1 MEWFNNIESSNEQ
14 TNEVI
19 QVQELDLWHQEILKN
34 YEYKIMFIDFI
45 KSLNPEDKERFLNIL
60 KHIPDEEL
68 QEYLEDSFED
78 DSEENWEY
86 FFDEFAE
93 NYYIP
98 KNSQTNKNP
107 KETLKSIP
115 KINPKIKEIINTIN
129 ILTDTDKSNQLIID
143 SLIKQI
149 NDFKSLNIRPK
160 ELKLLESNFRTLNKY
175 KENIIE
181 AEKNKVEAKKDKV
194 EAEKDKVEAEKDK
207 VELKEKEIN
216 IKETK
221 KEAEAESKWKKILR
235 SKIETFKDIDKEFYN
250 ILLEDANLSDST
262 EKDAILIQKMVDY
275 LSKPW
280 NATDFLT
287 KLKQNTSNAEYNKIY
302 NALCSISPEIKKI
315 LNNAIYFD
323 DSEPI
328 IQEWNKI
335 ISWDK
340 YIDFSTN
347 PPLWYITLKNWLK
360 LQTKITAPHTMK
372 LRAEFAK
379 KQKEYEKTVW
389 KLKENIE
396 KLDTEIIGLKND
408 ISEKKSRIEQ
418 IQNSDISPEDKKRFI
433 KNIKEIILKNQKLI
447 ETKIKLINENKSAF
461 EIENGKFKK
470 VKEAFETNMYELI
483 EASRDELLEW
493 DEKARKSLH
502 FLDSLG
508 IDPSLQPALQDM
520 IKVINRNSGLRNK
533 LGFDRRIDLS
543 NFDLWIDNWLGN
555 NKQWE
560 NSIKTKEKF
569 ASIVNILLSG
579 SRKRPIVT
587 ESMST
592 WTTFTNESW
601 EILSKDRAIWD
612 IKENMWMNT
621 YGHMMVN
628 AMEYSGEDE

>member
-181 AEKNKVEAKKDKV
+181 AEKNKVEAK
-194 EAEKDKVEAEKDK
+194 KDKVEAEKDK